1 MELRTIYLH
10 INVKW
15 PDLTSSL
22 NDKTDVFNN
31 INYSDEEKDNMDN
44 KNREEIN
51 GEDLYS
57 LLNNQKLDK

>member
-1 MELRTIYLH
+1 MLH
-10 INVKW
+10 RGDYGDVYGKW
-15 PDLTSSL
+15 PDLASSL
-22 NDKTDVFNN
+22 NDKTDVFNI
-31 INYSDEEKDNMDN
+31 INYSNEEKDNMDN